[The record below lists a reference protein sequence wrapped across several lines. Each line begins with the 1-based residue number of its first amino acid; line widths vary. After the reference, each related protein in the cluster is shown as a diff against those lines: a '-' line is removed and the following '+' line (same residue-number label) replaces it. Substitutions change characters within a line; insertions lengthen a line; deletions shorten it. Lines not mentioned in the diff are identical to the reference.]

1 LFWQFDALIFALV
14 AGVQRRSW
22 EIFIKVVDFS
32 EITTFCWFAKSV
44 NSTNEF
50 RALLELLEFSFKSSL
65 RTTFAV
71 RNLLE

>member
-14 AGVQRRSW
+14 AGVQRRW

-32 EITTFCWFAKSV
+32 EITTFCRFAKSV